1 MLKKIF
7 ITGGAGY
14 VGARL
19 VNELLK
25 KNYEITVYD
34 IMYFGD
40 DFLPKDDKNLKIIQ
54 GDIRDQKKL
63 RESCKNHDCFV
74 HLACI
79 SNDTS
84 FALDLDLDDTIAIG
98 STVELLH
105 NASLV
110 HDDLQDRDELRRGA
124 PSVWAKFGEPIAICV
139 GDLLISAAYAA
150 GASLKKNNNSANF
163 IQNVHSSVSR
173 TIYGQS
179 ADLYAQVHKPKNLNV
194 YEQIAAAKSGPLL
207 SMPME
212 LPLIVAGHDD
222 NIEACRRAL
231 NYYAIAYQIADDIND
246 IEHDQSIEDDQVRL
260 NAVLIFGEG
269 SVTED
274 AIGRS
279 TNRLNELLQLAL
291 KEAEAL
297 PSSCHD
303 TLTRYCHLLSER
315 K

>member
-1 MLKKIF
+1 MVHALRHSDTNVFDTDKRMSALSGIESRMLE
-7 ITGGAGY
+7 
-14 VGARL
+14 L
-19 VNELLK
+19 VSCADDLHS
-25 KNYEITVYD
+25 D
-34 IMYFGD
+34 IKTAVHYHLNGE
-40 DFLPKDDKNLKIIQ
+40 
-54 GDIRDQKKL
+54 GRRIRAQLAIDS
-63 RESCKNHDCFV
+63 SC
-74 HLACI
+74 
-79 SNDTS
+79 
-84 FALDLDLDDTIAIG
+84 ALDLDSDDTIAIG
-98 STVELLH
+98 ATVELLH

-110 HDDLQDRDELRRGA
+110 HDDLQDRDEMRRGA

-150 GASLKKNNNSANF
+150 GASLKRNNNSANF
-163 IQNVHSSVSR
+163 IQTVHSSVSR

-179 ADLYAQVHKPKNLNV
+179 ADLYAQVHKPKNLNI

-222 NIEACRRAL
+222 KIEACRRAL

-246 IEHDQSIEDDQVRL
+246 IDQDQRVEDDQVRL

-269 SVTED
+269 TVTKD
-274 AIGRS
+274 AISRS
-279 TNRLNELLQLAL
+279 TERLNQLLQLAL
-291 KEAEAL
+291 KEAEEL

-303 TLTRYCHLLSER
+303 TLTRYCHLLTKR

>member
-1 MLKKIF
+1 MMRHALRHSVTNVFDTDKRVSALSAIESKMLD
-7 ITGGAGY
+7 
-14 VGARL
+14 L
-19 VNELLK
+19 VSCADDLHSDI
-25 KNYEITVYD
+25 KNAVQYHLNGE
-34 IMYFGD
+34 GRR
-40 DFLPKDDKNLKIIQ
+40 
-54 GDIRDQKKL
+54 IRAQ
-63 RESCKNHDCFV
+63 
-74 HLACI
+74 LAI
-79 SNDTS
+79 DTS
-84 FALDLDLDDTIAIG
+84 FALGLDLEDTIAIG
-98 STVELLH
+98 ATVELLH

-110 HDDLQDRDELRRGA
+110 HDDLQDKDELRRGA

-150 GASLKKNNNSANF
+150 GASLKKSNNSANF

-179 ADLYAQVHKPKNLNV
+179 ADLYAQVHKPKNLNI

-212 LPLIVAGHDD
+212 LPLIVAGHNDR
-222 NIEACRRAL
+222 IEACRRAL

-246 IEHDQSIEDDQVRL
+246 IDQDRSIEDDQGRL

-269 SVTED
+269 SVTKD
-274 AIGRS
+274 AINRS
-279 TNRLNELLQLAL
+279 TERLTELLQLAL
-291 KEAEAL
+291 KEAEKL

-303 TLTRYCHLLSER
+303 TLTRYCHFLTKR

>member
-1 MLKKIF
+1 MVHALRHSDTSMFDTSERVSALSDIENRMLE
-7 ITGGAGY
+7 
-14 VGARL
+14 L
-19 VNELLK
+19 VSCADDLHS
-25 KNYEITVYD
+25 D
-34 IMYFGD
+34 IKTAVHYHLNGE
-40 DFLPKDDKNLKIIQ
+40 
-54 GDIRDQKKL
+54 GRRIRAQ
-63 RESCKNHDCFV
+63 
-74 HLACI
+74 LAI
-79 SNDTS
+79 DSS
-84 FALDLDLDDTIAIG
+84 FALDLDSDDTIAIG
-98 STVELLH
+98 ATVELLH

-110 HDDLQDRDELRRGA
+110 HDDLQDRDEMRRGA

-150 GASLKKNNNSANF
+150 SASLKKTTNSANF
-163 IQNVHSSVSR
+163 IQTVHSSVSR

-179 ADLYAQVHKPKNLNV
+179 ADLYAQVHKPKELNI

-212 LPLIVAGHDD
+212 LPLIVAGHNDK
-222 NIEACRRAL
+222 IEACRRAL

-246 IEHDQSIEDDQVRL
+246 IDQDQRFEDNQVRL

-269 SVTED
+269 TVTKD

-279 TNRLNELLQLAL
+279 TERLNQLLQLAL
-291 KEAEAL
+291 KEAEEL

-303 TLTRYCHLLSER
+303 TLTRYCHFLTKR